1 MWDPGNTCA
10 TMLNEAV
17 DLIQLTVDMN
27 AMPRINRT
35 TEKKLV
41 PEIDTNKCLI
51 LLESIAFGTMAEEA
65 LLRRYRAS
73 SNVNLG

>member
-1 MWDPGNTCA
+1 
-10 TMLNEAV
+10 MLNEAV